1 MKIRFLFSFCCL
13 VAIQSFA
20 TIRTVSNNPST
31 IAQFSTIQAAINASS
46 SGDTIEI
53 MGSPY
58 NYVNASITD
67 KKLTLIGP
75 GFAPDKD
82 FGLRATIVNLTISG
96 EGTSNSAFQGLR
108 IVENVFIG
116 GTVYPQGI
124 SFTRNIFDG
133 TFSSPNLP
141 TIQFTNNGGTFKNF
155 LFEGNV
161 FNGYGILS
169 QSYNNFFENF
179 LFRNNYFFMN
189 GQWYNS
195 GLLQRIYN
203 CTNVTFDHNLWM
215 GPSNSND
222 YAPNGFIIIGAEVGS
237 SRFLTFTN
245 NIFFR
250 LNVGL
255 NGSQNYFS
263 NNITFD
269 ASNNTPWLSNG
280 NVDGGGNIANTNPEM
295 AAQASVNA
303 GTFNPIADYTIASG
317 PANNAGSDGKDIG
330 LLYDAIGS
338 YNWANARNSR
348 LPRISKMKVL
358 NSTVAEGGTIT
369 VAVEAK
375 TSN

>member
-1 MKIRFLFSFCCL
+1 MCVAADYWL
-13 VAIQSFA
+13 VIFIQEA
-20 TIRTVSNNPST
+20 VTIICMQPGSIP
-31 IAQFSTIQAAINASS
+31 IG
-46 SGDTIEI
+46 GDTCRYHLDWRGI

-58 NYVNASITD
+58 NYVGANITD
-67 KKLTLIGP
+67 KSLTLIGP

-82 FGLRATIVNLTISG
+82 LGLRATIEHLNISG
-96 EGTSNSAFQGLR
+96 QGTSNSIFHGLR
-108 IVENVFIG
+108 IVHNVFIG
-116 GTVYPQGI
+116 GTIYPSGI
-124 SFTRNIFDG
+124 SFIRNIFDG
-133 TFSSPNLP
+133 SFSSPGLP
-141 TIQFTNNGGTFKNF
+141 TVSFTSSGGTFKDF

-169 QSYNNFFENF
+169 QSNNNFFENF

-195 GLLQRIYN
+195 GLLQRLYN

-215 GPSNSND
+215 GPSNSID
-222 YAPNGFIIIGAEVGS
+222 YAPNGFVIFGNPNGDGTT
-237 SRFLTFTN
+237 SRLLSFTN
-245 NIFFR
+245 NIFIR
-250 LNVGL
+250 LNAGL
-255 NGSQNYFS
+255 GASQNYFS

-269 ASNNTPWLSNG
+269 ASDNTPWLTNG

-303 GTFNPIADYTIASG
+303 GTFNPLADYTIASG

-330 LLYDAIGS
+330 LLYDAIGP

-358 NSTVAEGGTIT
+358 NSTVAEGGIIT
-369 VAVEAK
+369 VTIEAK